1 MFLCFRL
8 SVSTLRAK
16 PFDLQTPNSIQGLT
30 LSKSRQ
36 SSMVTATGQCHQV
49 KNVIFQVFLI
59 WVTSYRTLTY
69 DVMPC
74 MSCDS
79 MDDVITPHA
88 VIEWWQWMTPV
99 GWKDNTKCGRCVN
112 ARAFSFWGWR
122 ELGNLCIYMICMI
135 QNMCHCLVIQ
145 YLTCNTHVFRRLS
158 KLIKC
163 MQKYYLS
170 LYILS
175 RASEAGSPLNLSPER
190 RQGTPLD
197 PLAR

>member
-1 MFLCFRL
+1 MSRGQKCYFPRFPHL
-8 SVSTLRAK
+8 S
-16 PFDLQTPNSIQGLT
+16 DLIQNPDLWCD
-30 LSKSRQ
+30 
-36 SSMVTATGQCHQV
+36 A
-49 KNVIFQVFLI
+49 
-59 WVTSYRTLTY
+59 
-69 DVMPC
+69 
-74 MSCDS
+74 MSCDI